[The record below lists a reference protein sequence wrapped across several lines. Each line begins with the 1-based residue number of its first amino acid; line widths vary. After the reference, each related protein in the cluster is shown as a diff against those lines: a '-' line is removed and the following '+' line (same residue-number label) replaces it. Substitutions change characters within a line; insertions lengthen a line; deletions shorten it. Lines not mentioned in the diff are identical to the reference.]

1 MLNQDE
7 VEHFRT
13 FGFIVRR
20 QIFSGEEM
28 AGITSEFDDVL
39 AEGRG
44 YEPFDGK
51 QPQAVQPFVEKRKLL
66 TNVVADD
73 RIYLPLQQL
82 LGEGFIWVG
91 SDGNLYIGDT
101 EWHGDRFQGEDGDHQ
116 PWDYAAIKVVFYFD
130 PVRADSGCLRVIPG
144 SQRQEFGDH
153 LEFMWRL
160 GAPRRPRPFG
170 LAPEEVPSAALES
183 DPGDLVF
190 FSMGMAHASFGG
202 GAGRRMLAL
211 SFMPAPRRHEHVA
224 FLRRAYGR
232 MTFGLHPVDRW
243 LAHENP
249 RIRGMVEPLATLGF
263 ETIGA

>member
-1 MLNQDE
+1 MLTQDE

-13 FGFIVRR
+13 FGFTVRR

-39 AEGRG
+39 AEARG

-51 QPQAVQPFVEKRKLL
+51 QRQAVQPFVEKRKLL

-170 LAPEEVPSAALES
+170 LAPE
-183 DPGDLVF
+183 
-190 FSMGMAHASFGG
+190 G
-202 GAGRRMLAL
+202 GAERGARVRSGGSRLLQHGDGPRVVRRRGGPKDAGAVVHAG
-211 SFMPAPRRHEHVA
+211 APQA
-224 FLRRAYGR
+224 
-232 MTFGLHPVDRW
+232 
-243 LAHENP
+243 
-249 RIRGMVEPLATLGF
+249 
-263 ETIGA
+263 

>member
-1 MLNQDE
+1 MLTQDE

-51 QPQAVQPFVEKRKLL
+51 QRQAVQPFVEKRELL
-66 TNVVADD
+66 TKVVADD

-170 LAPEEVPSAALES
+170 WPPRRCRARRSSPIRGISSSSAWGWPTRRSAAGRAEGCWRCRS
-183 DPGDLVF
+183 CRRP
-190 FSMGMAHASFGG
+190 
-202 GAGRRMLAL
+202 AGT
-211 SFMPAPRRHEHVA
+211 STSPS
-224 FLRRAYGR
+224 
-232 MTFGLHPVDRW
+232 
-243 LAHENP
+243 
-249 RIRGMVEPLATLGF
+249 
-263 ETIGA
+263 

>member
-1 MLNQDE
+1 MLTQDE
-7 VEHFRT
+7 VAHFRT

-20 QIFSGEEM
+20 QIYSADEM
-28 AGITSEFDDVL
+28 TSIGGEFDDVL
-39 AEGRG
+39 AEARG
-44 YEPFDGK
+44 YESFDGK
-51 QPQAVQPFVEKRKLL
+51 QRQSVQPFVEKRDLL
-66 TNVVADD
+66 TEMVADD

-91 SDGNLYIGDT
+91 SDGNLYVGDT

-116 PWDYAAIKVVFYFD
+116 PWDYESIKVVFYFD

-144 SQRQEFGDH
+144 SQRQEFGDQ

-160 GAPRRPRPFG
+160 GTPREPRPFG
-170 LAPEEVPSAALES
+170 LAPEDVPSAALES

-202 GAGRRMLAL
+202 GAGRRMLAM
-211 SFMPAPRRHEHVA
+211 SFMSAPRSDEHVG
-224 FLRRAYGR
+224 FLKRAYER
-232 MTFGLHPVDRW
+232 MSFSLHPTDKW

-249 RIRGMVEPLATLGF
+249 RIRGMVEPLAALGF